1 MNHHEEAPRP
11 PAGPRPESEALPA
24 PWAEAAA
31 VLQAEQDADVHQEAR
46 DLAVAEMA
54 AVTLTDR
61 ISALSPGA
69 SVEIALVDSWTVV
82 GEVEHA
88 TSDHLLLRDVQGPV
102 LLPAHAIASISSLP
116 HVMHNDA
123 TKPVRTTWRSVLRE
137 YFGRGT
143 SRVARHAGAHY
154 QRVTESGLG
163 VITFRFALSGM
174 KSPALGLRSAP
185 CVYRQVISRLARLL
199 SSSTGLLAMNDRV
212 WSYIRSM

>member
-61 ISALSPGA
+61 ISALSPSA

-116 HVMHNDA
+116 HVMHDDA

-137 YFGRGT
+137 YFGRGLHVSFGT
-143 SRVARHAGAHY
+143 PVRTINGSLSWVGRDHLSIRTE
-154 QRVTESGLG
+154 RDEVTCSWSAVCSVRLPSG
-163 VITFRFALSGM
+163 
-174 KSPALGLRSAP
+174 
-185 CVYRQVISRLARLL
+185 
-199 SSSTGLLAMNDRV
+199 D
-212 WSYIRSM
+212 